1 MNVSDAVR
9 DANIPALIPT
19 LAMLTG
25 DEKWLSPPYAPAR
38 QKGLDD
44 NHDGG
49 LPLQVQ
55 AEIRAAAAAAIAS
68 GDVKLPEPSHEQL
81 VRMLSVAMGEPV
93 PPEYGPMIADE
104 LGLGDPPR
112 APEAVP
118 EGFRAIVV
126 GAGISGLATSIR
138 LAEAGIPHVVLERNA
153 TVGGTWLENHYP
165 GAGVDTPSALYS
177 FSFAQQ
183 DWSMYFALRDELH
196 GYLERLADELGVRE
210 RIRFDTEVLGAAYD
224 EAAQE
229 WEVHTARETLR
240 ANVLITAVGGFNKP
254 KWPAIDGLHD
264 FAGPVVHTARW
275 PDELSLAGKR
285 VGVIGNGASAMQLV
299 PAICEDAAH
308 VTVFQRSPQWA
319 APFDQFHE
327 PVPEGERWLMRN
339 VPLYRTWYRLRSGWT
354 FNDKVHPALQKDPE
368 WEYPERSVNQINDGH
383 REFFTRYIEAQLGD
397 RPDLI
402 AKVLPHYPPFG
413 KRILLDNGW
422 YAALKRD
429 DVTLVTDPVTSVTAD
444 TVNGVELDVL
454 VCATGFDVVR
464 FLAPM
469 DILGRGGAVLREVW
483 DDEDAR
489 AYLGTTVPGFP
500 NLLMVYGPNTQAGH
514 GGSLIGSAEAQLH
527 YILDLLERMLAA
539 GAGAIEVRRDV
550 YEAYNERVDAAH
562 ERMVWTHPAMETY
575 YRNSR
580 GRVVV
585 TTPFRVV
592 DYWHMTREADL
603 DDYVVEAAVR
613 EEVRS

>member
-1 MNVSDAVR
+1 MSAFDE
-9 DANIPALIPT
+9 ANIPALIPT
-19 LAMLTG
+19 LVMYTG
-25 DEKWLSPPYAPAR
+25 DEKWLHPPYAPAR

-49 LPLQVQ
+49 LPPAIQ
-55 AEIRAAAAAAIAS
+55 AEIRAAAEVAIGA
-68 GDVKLPEPSHEQL
+68 GEPRLPRPSHPEL
-81 VRMLSVAMGEPV
+81 VRMLSVAMGEEV

-104 LGLGDPPR
+104 LGLGAPPR
-112 APEAVP
+112 APERVP
-118 EGFRAIVV
+118 EGFRAIIV
-126 GAGISGLATSIR
+126 GAGVSGIAASIK
-138 LAEAGIPHVVLERNA
+138 LAEAGIPHAVIERNP
-153 TVGGTWLENHYP
+153 TVGGTWLENDYP

-177 FSFAQQ
+177 FSFAPR
-183 DWSMYFALRDELH
+183 DWTMYFALRDELH
-196 GYLERLADELGVRE
+196 QYLEDLADQFGVRE
-210 RIRFDTEVLGAAYD
+210 RIRFDTEVTRADYD
-224 EAAQE
+224 EDAQE
-229 WEVHTARETLR
+229 WVLTTSAGEER
-240 ANVLITAVGGFNKP
+240 ANVVITAVGGFNKP
-254 KWPAIDGLHD
+254 KWPALDLRA
-264 FAGPVVHTARW
+264 FAGDVVHTARW
-275 PDELSLAGKR
+275 PDDLSLAGKR

-299 PAICEDAAH
+299 PAVCEEAAH

-327 PVPEGERWLMRN
+327 TVPEGERWLMRN
-339 VPLYRTWYRLRSGWT
+339 VDLYRRWYRLRSGWT
-354 FNDKVHPALQKDPE
+354 FNDKVHPALQKDPA
-368 WEYPERSVNQINDGH
+368 WEHPERSVNRVNDGH
-383 REFFTRYIEAQLGD
+383 REFFTRYIESQLGD
-397 RPDLI
+397 RPDLM

-422 YAALKRD
+422 YAALRRD
-429 DVTLVTDPVTSVTAD
+429 DVTLITDPITSVTTHAVD
-444 TVNGVELDVL
+444 GVELDVL

-469 DILGRGGAVLREVW
+469 DIRGRGGIALHDVW

-539 GAGAIEVRRDV
+539 RAGAIEVRQDV
-550 YEAYNERVDAAH
+550 YDAYNERVDAAH

-592 DYWHMTREADL
+592 DYWHMTRAANL
-603 DDYVVEAAVR
+603 DDYVVEAAR
-613 EEVRS
+613 RKEVAR